1 MLRMTTSSGR
11 SPEPAAI
18 PMMRSCAGSFY
29 HDGPIYRITQVNEL
43 RRLVSGYRITK

>member
-18 PMMRSCAGSFY
+18 PMMRRCAGGFPY
-29 HDGPIYRITQVNEL
+29 DDPLYRITQVSEL
-43 RRLVSGYRITK
+43 RRLVSGCRITK